1 MTPVAFNGCFGWL
14 HEPPGGTGCD
24 VAVVIGTAFST
35 DAAIAHASLA
45 LLADRLAAA
54 GYPALRF
61 DYPGTGDSL
70 DGDFAC
76 GEGHWAAWK
85 RSVHDAADWLRAAT
99 GARRVVLCGLRVG
112 AALVTLAGIERDDVA
127 GLVLFEPMV
136 VGKSYVRQLGLE
148 AELLTGHSPDRAGG
162 FEHHGLQFT
171 ACALDQMA
179 AVDLRQLAIPP
190 GMPVALFARATAR
203 QAGECAKA
211 WSETGAAVACPDWQG
226 LETLVRDNL
235 IDETKLADFDRVL
248 AWLQQAIPV
257 GVHAAPVKPVE
268 SLRAVRLAG
277 CIESP
282 LHFGPDQRLFGVL
295 CEPENGAA
303 QEVVLI
309 PNTGREP
316 HHGPARQA
324 VTFARRLA
332 AEGVASLRL
341 DFAGLGDS
349 ASPPGK
355 EGMRSHVFHV
365 DRTADVRAAIDRLE
379 ALGYRR
385 FAMQGLCSGAYHAFH
400 GALADERISTLMLVN
415 IPLFKLPGGDV
426 KGYLDQRWLP
436 PLHYVRR
443 LMSADRWRAVLH
455 GEVDLVRAA
464 RGQFVHVPAHAI
476 DRATSVV
483 RRIGVVG
490 EPSFARRSMAT
501 LSRRGVRIL
510 FLFSPGDGDRDIF
523 AREFGQDGEGLEAF
537 PGAAMEV
544 VPELDHGMMKAIQR
558 HRAEISM
565 IDFLKAGRC

>member
-24 VAVVIGTAFST
+24 VAVVISTAFST
-35 DAAIAHASLA
+35 DAAIAHCSLV
-45 LLADRLAAA
+45 LLANQLAAA

-61 DYPGTGDSL
+61 DYPGTGDSP
-70 DGDFAC
+70 DGDLER
-76 GEGHWAAWK
+76 GEGHWVAWK

-99 GARRVVLCGLRVG
+99 GARRVVLCGLRIG
-112 AALVTLAGIERDDVA
+112 ATLATLAGVERDDVA
-127 GLVLFEPMV
+127 GLVLFEPVV
-136 VGKSYVRQLGLE
+136 VGESYVRQLSLE
-148 AELLTGHSPDRAGG
+148 AELLTGRSPGAADG
-162 FEHHGLQFT
+162 FEHHGLRFS
-171 ACALDQMA
+171 ACALGQMA
-179 AVDLRQLAIPP
+179 SVDLRRVVPS

-211 WSETGAAVACPDWQG
+211 WSEAGAAVACPDWKG
-226 LETLVRDNL
+226 LDSLVRDNP
-235 IDETKLADFDRVL
+235 IDETRLADFDGVF
-248 AWLQQAIPV
+248 AWLRQAIPV
-257 GVHAAPVKPVE
+257 EGRAPSLEPVE
-268 SLRAVRLAG
+268 RLDALQLRG
-277 CIESP
+277 CTEAP
-282 LHFGPDQRLFGVL
+282 LYFGADRRLFGIL
-295 CEPENGAA
+295 CQPENSAA
-303 QEVVLI
+303 HEVVLI

-349 ASPPGK
+349 ACPPGK
-355 EGMRSHVFHV
+355 EGVRSHVFHV

-415 IPLFKLPGGDV
+415 IPLFKLPGLDV

-443 LMSADRWRAVLH
+443 LMSADRWRAMLQ
-455 GEVDLVRAA
+455 GEVDLVKAA
-464 RGQFVHVPAHAI
+464 RGQFVHRPAHAI
-476 DRATSVV
+476 DRATSAV
-483 RRIGVVG
+483 RRIGVVR

-501 LSRRGVRIL
+501 LSRRGVRTL
-510 FLFSPGDGDRDIF
+510 FLFSPGAGESDIF
-523 AREFGQDGEGLEAF
+523 AREFGQDGEGLDAF
-537 PGAAMEV
+537 PGAALEV
-544 VPELDHGMMKAIQR
+544 VPELDHGMMKAVQR
-558 HRAEISM
+558 QRAEASM
-565 IDFLKAGRC
+565 IHFLRAGRR